1 MDDTNAKL
9 MTEENDEN
17 VGVEYKNQDL
27 LERLNELRRLTKIA
41 CTDGNWNYAP
51 YLHGFANG
59 MIFALAIMEDKN
71 PVFLDAPGK
80 WLKDRRDDVLEEQK
94 ETEV

>member
-1 MDDTNAKL
+1 MNDTNAKL

-27 LERLNELRRLTKIA
+27 LERLNELRRLTKIT
-41 CTDGNWNYAP
+41 CLGGNWNYDP

-59 MIFALAIMEDKN
+59 MIFALAIMENKN
-71 PVFLDAPGK
+71 PVFLDAPKK
-80 WLKDRRDDVLEEQK
+80 WLKNRRDNVLEEQE